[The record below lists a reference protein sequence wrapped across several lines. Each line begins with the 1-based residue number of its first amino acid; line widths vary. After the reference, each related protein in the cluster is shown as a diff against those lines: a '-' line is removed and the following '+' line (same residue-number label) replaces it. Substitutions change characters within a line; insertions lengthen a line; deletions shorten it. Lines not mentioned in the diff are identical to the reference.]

1 MRSSGGWVRRRGLRQ
16 VAAVLLAGGIVAT
29 AAAPVS
35 ARPAESG
42 KLSVFAAASLTEALP
57 KFNPRAEYAFAG
69 SDQLAAQI
77 QLGARADVFL
87 AASPKYPD
95 QLYQKGLCQKPVP
108 FVTNTLVL
116 IVPKSN
122 PAGIHSV
129 NDLTKPGVK
138 LVIGDSTVPVG
149 SYTLTVLK
157 NLGMSAPILKNVVSK
172 ESDVKGVVSKVAL
185 GEADAGFVYVTD
197 VKPVRDK
204 VQAIAIR
211 ESAQPHVVYEA
222 CVLTKAPHPQ
232 AAYRFLTQLVRPAGQ
247 KLLVSYGFG
256 PRPTG

>member
-1 MRSSGGWVRRRGLRQ
+1 MVVALG
-16 VAAVLLAGGIVAT
+16 VAAPASAGSGRLA
-29 AAAPVS
+29 
-35 ARPAESG
+35 
-42 KLSVFAAASLTEALP
+42 VFAAASLTEVLP
-57 KFNPRAEYAFAG
+57 KIAQAPEYSFAG

-77 QLGARADVFL
+77 QLGARADVFA
-87 AASPKYPD
+87 AASPKYPEL
-95 QLYQKGLCQKPVP
+95 LYQQGLCQKPIA

-122 PAGIHSV
+122 PAAVHSV

-138 LVIGDSTVPVG
+138 LVVGDPAVPVG

-157 NLGMSAPILKNVVSK
+157 NLGLSAPILKNVVSR
-172 ESDVKGVVSKVAL
+172 ETDVKGVVSKVAL

-197 VKPVRDK
+197 VKPVRSK

-222 CVLTKAPHPQ
+222 CVLKKAPHLR
-232 AAYRFLTQLVRPAGQ
+232 AAYRFVTALVRRPAQ
-247 KLLVSYGFG
+247 RAFVAYGFG
-256 PRPTG
+256 RRPPAVR